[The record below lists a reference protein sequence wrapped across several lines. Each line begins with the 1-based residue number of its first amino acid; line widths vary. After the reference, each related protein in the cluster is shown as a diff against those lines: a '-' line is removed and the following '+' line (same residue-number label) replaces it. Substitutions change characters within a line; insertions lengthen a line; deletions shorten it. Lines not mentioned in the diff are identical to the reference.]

1 MRFLLNRW
9 RGIGTRLYMALGF
22 AVVLTLVS
30 SAVGVYYFERSG
42 DLNYEAESQSV
53 PVLEAS
59 WEAARETERLRGLGL
74 ELMSGSALVQRG
86 TVDESIARIEG
97 ALARPS
103 GVPALAEDAIAVQD
117 SAYGVANSIDA
128 LSLNRAALL
137 QTNEEVAVLREQM
150 AAIPADSETSTEGL
164 RLLGRVLRAESQA
177 ELGGMWDEVTALSQR
192 GLEAPIAE
200 VGGGQGVFAVRGQQ
214 LALLDQRQDLASSFE
229 GASVVLGNASATL
242 LEGARTHSS
251 ETLGL
256 AVQSFDQGRVLLVV
270 ISIVSVIAATLAAWL
285 WVGNAVVRRLSLL
298 SERMRGMES
307 GDLETPVPEVGRDEI
322 GQLADAL
329 EHFRQQAL
337 EVQRLNLVEQL
348 YGELREANAELQRMQ
363 ARLVAQEKLAALGE
377 LVSGVAHEISNP
389 LNFVKNFSE
398 GSLDL
403 YQELSEMLASY
414 RDRMSDDDASLLDEL
429 TGEITESLNRVSYN
443 GGRALAIV
451 ERMRSLSVESGTPLL
466 TEVNPVLRQ
475 AAQQGCDTFM
485 EEMEGFKVDLILDL
499 DSAVG
504 ETMLVE
510 REFGEA
516 VVNLV
521 SNACY
526 AMQQKQKE
534 HEQAEGGATGE
545 GEMTAEGMA
554 EGVDEDVA
562 EGSPQESYSP
572 ALTVSSH
579 VVDDV
584 IEVRVRDNGPGI
596 ADDVVDR
603 IFNPFF
609 TTREGLLGAG
619 LGLPIAADIARRM
632 GGDLVVDTVFGE
644 YAEFTLQVPV
654 VVPEEEE
661 TDPEDQTEE
670 SAPEDVAPG
679 DGKPVVSAADTVED
693 AAPVS

>member
-1 MRFLLNRW
+1 M
-9 RGIGTRLYMALGF
+9 
-22 AVVLTLVS
+22 
-30 SAVGVYYFERSG
+30 
-42 DLNYEAESQSV
+42 
-53 PVLEAS
+53 
-59 WEAARETERLRGLGL
+59 
-74 ELMSGSALVQRG
+74 
-86 TVDESIARIEG
+86 
-97 ALARPS
+97 
-103 GVPALAEDAIAVQD
+103 
-117 SAYGVANSIDA
+117 
-128 LSLNRAALL
+128 
-137 QTNEEVAVLREQM
+137 
-150 AAIPADSETSTEGL
+150 
-164 RLLGRVLRAESQA
+164 
-177 ELGGMWDEVTALSQR
+177 
-192 GLEAPIAE
+192 
-200 VGGGQGVFAVRGQQ
+200 FAVRGQQ

-298 SERMRGMES
+298 SERMRGMAS

-579 VVDDV
+579 VVDYV

-644 YAEFTLQVPV
+644 YAEFTLHVPV

>member
-74 ELMSGSALVQRG
+74 ELISGSALVQRG

-117 SAYGVANSIDA
+117 SAYGVADSIDA

-137 QTNEEVAVLREQM
+137 QTNEDVAVLREQM

-164 RLLGRVLRAESQA
+164 RLLGRVLRAENQA
-177 ELGGMWDEVTALSQR
+177 ELDGMWDEFTALSQR

-214 LALLDQRQDLASSFE
+214 LALLDQRRDLASSFE

-256 AVQSFDQGRVLLVV
+256 AVESFDQGRVLLVV

-298 SERMRGMES
+298 SERMRGMAS

-475 AAQQGCDTFM
+475 AAQQGCDIFM

-534 HEQAEGGATGE
+534 HEQAEEAATGE
-545 GEMTAEGMA
+545 GEMTVEGMA
-554 EGVDEDVA
+554 EGVA

-644 YAEFTLQVPV
+644 YTEFTLHVPV
-654 VVPEEEE
+654 VVPEEE
-661 TDPEDQTEE
+661 TDPEDQTED
-670 SAPEDVAPG
+670 SAPEDGAPG
-679 DGKPVVSAADTVED
+679 DGKPVESAADTVED